1 MRNGRFSKDRSYLF
15 ARLGIAIVVVAQ
27 CFGTSLWFS
36 PAGAAAGLIARWQLE
51 AADFSWLLAA
61 TQLGFI
67 AGTIAIGL
75 GGFADRWSTSRLFA
89 LSCASGALLNACVM
103 APQVGFISAWCLRFA
118 VGVCLAGIYPL
129 GMKLV
134 VQWVGSKPAL
144 ALAWLVAMLTLGT
157 AMPHVIAAVG
167 VSFSWELILLGA
179 SVLAL
184 MGGVMVAVAG
194 DGHYAPPR
202 SGVLQLGVRALKMLA
217 GNSRFRASAGG
228 YFGHMWELYAFWAVV
243 PTLCAGLFYSS
254 SLRGVVQFESWLIA
268 TVIGAGALGCLI
280 GGYAARRIGS
290 AKVAMVALAGSG
302 VICFIYPLVPQAETE
317 ARLVLL
323 LLWGTLVVA
332 DSPQFSALVSLA
344 IEPQQ
349 LGLAL
354 VIQNG
359 IGFLIS
365 VISIVLLSLLM
376 TFWGERA
383 LWILVPGPLLGLWAM
398 RNLARTQVSS
408 EIYD

>member
-1 MRNGRFSKDRSYLF
+1 MVFALCCGGLLGGNLSAGYEVGCSMGRKQTRFGIGVASGHVDSRNGNAACDRSCGCVIF
-15 ARLGIAIVVVAQ
+15 LGVDLPWRE
-27 CFGTSLWFS
+27 CSCLN
-36 PAGAAAGLIARWQLE
+36 
-51 AADFSWLLAA
+51 
-61 TQLGFI
+61 
-67 AGTIAIGL
+67 
-75 GGFADRWSTSRLFA
+75 GG
-89 LSCASGALLNACVM
+89 G
-103 APQVGFISAWCLRFA
+103 
-118 VGVCLAGIYPL
+118 
-129 GMKLV
+129 
-134 VQWVGSKPAL
+134 
-144 ALAWLVAMLTLGT
+144 
-157 AMPHVIAAVG
+157 
-167 VSFSWELILLGA
+167 
-179 SVLAL
+179 
-184 MGGVMVAVAG
+184 MVAVAG

-202 SGVLQLGVRALKMLA
+202 AGVLQLGVRALKMLA
-217 GNSRFRASAGG
+217 SNCRFRASAGG

-254 SLRGVVQFESWLIA
+254 RLSGAIQFESWLIA

-290 AKVAMVALAGSG
+290 ARVAMVALAGSG

-344 IEPQQ
+344 IAPQQ

-398 RNLARTQVSS
+398 RDLAKTQVSS
-408 EIYD
+408 EVYD